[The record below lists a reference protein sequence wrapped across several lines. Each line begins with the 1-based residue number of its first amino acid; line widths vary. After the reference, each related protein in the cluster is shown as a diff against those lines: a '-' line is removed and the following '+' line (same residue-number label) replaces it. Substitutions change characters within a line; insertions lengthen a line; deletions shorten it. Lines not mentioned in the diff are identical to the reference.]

1 MLVLDVIIAVVP
13 VRAFMQIQ
21 VVVDNVIVI

>member
-1 MLVLDVIIAVVP
+1 MLVLDVIIAVMP

-21 VVVDNVIVI
+21 IIVDNVIVT